1 MPQLWFNF
9 ICLTSISQYICKD
22 IQECSCIQE
31 YVHIYGHNKIKYI
44 KIQSKLKTYVIE
56 IFEIK
61 TQEGYYLKQIG
72 SNNNKNDNDNSDND
86 NNSY

>member
-1 MPQLWFNF
+1 M
-9 ICLTSISQYICKD
+9 
-22 IQECSCIQE
+22 
-31 YVHIYGHNKIKYI
+31 
-44 KIQSKLKTYVIE
+44 KTYVIE

-86 NNSY
+86 NNSYWASNRHKERSEERRES

>member
-1 MPQLWFNF
+1 M
-9 ICLTSISQYICKD
+9 
-22 IQECSCIQE
+22 
-31 YVHIYGHNKIKYI
+31 
-44 KIQSKLKTYVIE
+44 KTYVIE

-86 NNSY
+86 NNSYWASNKHKERSEERRES